1 MPAGRW
7 GRVVTVSEV
16 VDNREVIDV
25 EKTAGKEGIWYS
37 NGMVIG
43 AGTG

>member
-1 MPAGRW
+1 MPAGRR

-16 VDNREVIDV
+16 VDNSEVIDV
-25 EKTAGKEGIWYS
+25 EKTAGKKGRWYS